1 MKTPKMFLWEKN
13 PDILDRRLNKLR
25 STYNVKS
32 EMNLTDN
39 ITTKLE
45 KMLGQSICFTDN
57 SLLKK
62 VIIRKQEDRDY

>member
-32 EMNLTDN
+32 EMTSLT
-39 ITTKLE
+39 ILQQSWRKCWGRAYVLLTTLYRRKL
-45 KMLGQSICFTDN
+45 S
-57 SLLKK
+57 
-62 VIIRKQEDRDY
+62 